1 MTTTQGQ
8 RQEKTQLVARVE
20 KYKLEEEMAVL
31 SSSVYLY
38 FACAKKVN
46 TGCFYGEATVVAW
59 LNLGNVK
66 KCKKK
71 NVEQTKIWAYGK
83 QLELKKGLEVLN
95 YEGIV
100 HFFLGAQCD

>member
-1 MTTTQGQ
+1 M
-8 RQEKTQLVARVE
+8 VE
-20 KYKLEEEMAVL
+20 PWQCEEMQ
-31 SSSVYLY
+31 
-38 FACAKKVN
+38 
-46 TGCFYGEATVVAW
+46 
-59 LNLGNVK
+59 
-66 KCKKK
+66 KK